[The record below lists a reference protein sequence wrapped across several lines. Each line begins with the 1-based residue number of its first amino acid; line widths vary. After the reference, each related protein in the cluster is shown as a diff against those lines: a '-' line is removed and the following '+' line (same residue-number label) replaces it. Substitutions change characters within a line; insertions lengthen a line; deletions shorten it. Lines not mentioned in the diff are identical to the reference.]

1 MFTCCTYVR
10 NNSPSARRLVCIKME
25 IIVLMPNVPVPP
37 PPTLFIEFTQITA
50 SNERR
55 KKSLIR
61 FLLKTSKLNPVLC
74 LGTPQA
80 GLGEEGDRGDT
91 LGCPQAVTRDG
102 SGAAAA
108 PGRGRGAPGAPGF
121 LGSRFGG
128 CPGDGAVLLWP
139 LPPLL
144 SLTSQSV

>member
-1 MFTCCTYVR
+1 
-10 NNSPSARRLVCIKME
+10 ME

-37 PPTLFIEFTQITA
+37 PPSLFIEFTQITA
-50 SNERR
+50 SNGRH

-102 SGAAAA
+102 SGARPPREGA
-108 PGRGRGAPGAPGF
+108 GGLRGLRVSSGA
-121 LGSRFGG
+121 GSVDVQEMEQCCCGLCRLC
-128 CPGDGAVLLWP
+128 CP
-139 LPPLL
+139 
-144 SLTSQSV
+144 